1 VTLLFIKYMVSIG
14 SSRFQ
19 YNMGP
24 KKVMLCQSSYYNDN
38 IFTSKQSIRKW
49 AKKEKICLVHSWF
62 MCVFLCILLCI
73 FLRQMLEQFLLPF
86 HISHAL

>member
-1 VTLLFIKYMVSIG
+1 MCAFDGGCVTLLFIKYMVSIG

-38 IFTSKQSIRKW
+38 IFTSKQSIRK
-49 AKKEKICLVHSWF
+49 
-62 MCVFLCILLCI
+62 
-73 FLRQMLEQFLLPF
+73 
-86 HISHAL
+86 